1 MSIFQVT
8 IFEDA
13 SLGMTQEANYHEKD
27 AWVPK
32 SVLGVNLFYV
42 TKAI

>member
-1 MSIFQVT
+1 MFRVFNTKMIMSIFQVT

-27 AWVPK
+27 A
-32 SVLGVNLFYV
+32 
-42 TKAI
+42 